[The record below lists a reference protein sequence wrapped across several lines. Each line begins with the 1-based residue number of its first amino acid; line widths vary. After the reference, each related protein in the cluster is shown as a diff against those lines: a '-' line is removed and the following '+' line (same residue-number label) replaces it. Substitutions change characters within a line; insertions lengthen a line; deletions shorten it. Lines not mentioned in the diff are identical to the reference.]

1 MFAKEEA
8 REYCHYYGLMILSQL
23 GECFHSIDDIKK
35 YITIVVQALKHE
47 NPLLRHAA
55 IHVFGQF
62 ADDFGAIF
70 ANKYGENLYSILVPM
85 L

>member
-1 MFAKEEA
+1 MT
-8 REYCHYYGLMILSQL
+8 LSQL

-35 YITIVVQALKHE
+35 YITIVVQALMHE

-55 IHVFGQF
+55 LQVLGQF

-70 ANKYGENLYSILVPM
+70 ANKYGENLYSVLVP
-85 L
+85 LL